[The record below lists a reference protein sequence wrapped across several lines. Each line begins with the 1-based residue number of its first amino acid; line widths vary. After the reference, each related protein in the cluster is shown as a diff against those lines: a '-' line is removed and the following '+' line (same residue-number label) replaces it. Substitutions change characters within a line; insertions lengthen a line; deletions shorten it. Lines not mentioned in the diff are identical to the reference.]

1 MKKIYSSPQ
10 TCVVKV
16 QFNAIMLG
24 TSPGTQLGNADP
36 NDSSNTPKPEMEG
49 DSDTADDMG
58 ARSFTFW
65 DDWE

>member
-16 QFNAIMLG
+16 QFNSIMLG
-24 TSPGTQLGNADP
+24 NSPGTQLSSVDP
-36 NDSSNTPKPEMEG
+36 NDSYNNEKPEMG
-49 DSDTADDMG
+49 DDSDTADDMG

-65 DDWE
+65 EDWE